1 MDDFTVWTE
10 RGLFVILALPDL
22 FQATL
27 HLRTSV
33 WDKFENTKVPGYGAL
48 ILELSR
54 MSRDISAKIQE
65 YLKSPPKV
73 EVLVNQ
79 IKLEV
84 VVKLPI

>member
-27 HLRTSV
+27 HLRTSF

-48 ILELSR
+48 ILKLIR
-54 MSRDISAKIQE
+54 MSRDILLHCISAKIQE
-65 YLKSPPKV
+65 YLKQYEKPDKPK
-73 EVLVNQ
+73 
-79 IKLEV
+79 
-84 VVKLPI
+84 

>member
-33 WDKFENTKVPGYGAL
+33 WDKFENTKVPGYGDL
-48 ILELSR
+48 ILELIR
-54 MSRDISAKIQE
+54 MNRNILLHCISA
-65 YLKSPPKV
+65 
-73 EVLVNQ
+73 
-79 IKLEV
+79 
-84 VVKLPI
+84 